1 MPLPDVPRGS
11 SIAAMRAAIL
21 ALLLL
26 AVWASVALASSASV
40 TATETDHLGFSTSR
54 LTVKRGKVTLK
65 LVNPSA
71 NHLQHSIDI
80 KGNGVIAKG
89 KIVNPGKTST
99 VTATLKKGTYTF
111 YCRLKGHAKDG
122 MRGTL
127 IVK

>member
-1 MPLPDVPRGS
+1 
-11 SIAAMRAAIL
+11 MRPALL

-26 AVWASVALASSASV
+26 AVCASVALASSASV
-40 TATETDHLGFSTSR
+40 TATETDHLGFSKSR
-54 LTVKRGKVTLK
+54 ITVKHGKVTLK
-65 LVNPSA
+65 MANPAS

-80 KGNGVIAKG
+80 KGNGITAKG

-99 VTATLKKGTYTF
+99 VTATLKHGTYTF

-127 IVK
+127 VVK